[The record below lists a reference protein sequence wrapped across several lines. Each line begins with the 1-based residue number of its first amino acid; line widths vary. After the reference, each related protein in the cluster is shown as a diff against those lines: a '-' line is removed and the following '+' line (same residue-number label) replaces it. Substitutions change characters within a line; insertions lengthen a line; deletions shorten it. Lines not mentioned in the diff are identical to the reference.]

1 MVYQVPS
8 VRFSLA
14 VYKAILFFHIPVL
27 FSLRRADLCRFST
40 AWHIQ
45 LSDFLTNRVFY
56 ELHFSI

>member
-27 FSLRRADLCRFST
+27 FSLRRADL
-40 AWHIQ
+40 
-45 LSDFLTNRVFY
+45 
-56 ELHFSI
+56 